1 MNILSNIEKFTVSQ
15 LNYSIKNLIENKFQ
29 IVSVIG
35 EVSQVKKHGSGHI
48 YFSLKDEES
57 VISAICWRSVVPRL
71 KINLEDGIKVEIKGK
86 VTTYSQQSK
95 YQLIVQQIVFEGEGN
110 LLKLLEQR
118 KRRLAELGFFDESKK
133 KKISEF
139 PNSIGVITSESGAVI
154 KDIIHRVSDRFPTKL
169 LIYPSNVQGEK
180 CLDDIIRGIEYFNIK
195 KDNSVD
201 VIIIARGG
209 GSLED
214 LMPFNEELL
223 VKKIFESKIPIVSA
237 VGHETDY
244 TLCDLVSDLRAP
256 TPSAAVEMILP
267 NRKEILI
274 RLLDS
279 ESKLKKIFAHFFDNH
294 KLNLKLLSSK
304 IPELLET
311 VNNHFQELD
320 YHEQCLKN
328 FLNASFKNMKI
339 NLYRVIQKFSPTNLS
354 NMVKLELSKVL
365 NDFEKSTFFIN
376 QNLDTKKERFNSKSK
391 ELSILSYK
399 QTLKRGFA
407 VIRKEDVIIK
417 NDLEIKHNDKI
428 EIEFATSKTKAK
440 KI

>member
-180 CLDDIIRGIEYFNIK
+180 CLDDIIRGL
-195 KDNSVD
+195 
-201 VIIIARGG
+201 
-209 GSLED
+209 SL
-214 LMPFNEELL
+214 
-223 VKKIFESKIPIVSA
+223 IHI
-237 VGHETDY
+237 
-244 TLCDLVSDLRAP
+244 
-256 TPSAAVEMILP
+256 
-267 NRKEILI
+267 
-274 RLLDS
+274 
-279 ESKLKKIFAHFFDNH
+279 
-294 KLNLKLLSSK
+294 
-304 IPELLET
+304 
-311 VNNHFQELD
+311 
-320 YHEQCLKN
+320 
-328 FLNASFKNMKI
+328 
-339 NLYRVIQKFSPTNLS
+339 
-354 NMVKLELSKVL
+354 
-365 NDFEKSTFFIN
+365 
-376 QNLDTKKERFNSKSK
+376 
-391 ELSILSYK
+391 
-399 QTLKRGFA
+399 
-407 VIRKEDVIIK
+407 
-417 NDLEIKHNDKI
+417 
-428 EIEFATSKTKAK
+428 
-440 KI
+440 